1 MSKNR
6 LIWKYLGYII
16 KKNDLSKIQ
25 WGLGTK
31 NMNITFL
38 IGNGF
43 DRNLGLNTTYADFIK
58 YYKTTEGGSKILET
72 FRQHIND
79 NEELWR
85 DAEVALGKYTED
97 FETGNGMAF
106 SECHQ
111 DLCEHLVE
119 YLKKEE
125 SRLAFDNT
133 TENILAAF
141 QNITTPEVPFPTQE
155 KNTIRE
161 VFNRYKHE
169 NYNFD
174 FICFNYTSTLDKCLE
189 IVKNST
195 GALGQHRHGNNVYSH
210 TIRQLCHVHGTLE
223 KEIVFAV
230 NDENQ
235 IAKPDIFD
243 FEDGEICKHLL
254 IKQQANESYQ
264 ENTDT
269 KARQLLQNST
279 IIYIYGMS
287 LGETDALWWN
297 RICNWLRADNSRHLI
312 IQNFSMSKKGVYQ
325 LPYLLAEKRKK
336 KEILAF
342 SDFDDETKTLL
353 MKRIHITG
361 DNIFSG
367 IKDIAIADV
376 FESATEESLA
386 EVITTEQAM

>member
-1 MSKNR
+1 
-6 LIWKYLGYII
+6 
-16 KKNDLSKIQ
+16 
-25 WGLGTK
+25 
-31 NMNITFL
+31 MNITFL

-58 YYKTTEGGSKILET
+58 YYITKKGSSKILEI
-72 FRQHIND
+72 FRKHIND

-85 DAEVALGKYTED
+85 KAEVALGKYTED

-119 YLKKEE
+119 HLKKEE
-125 SRLAFDNT
+125 QRLSFDTATEKVLSAFKNIVIP
-133 TENILAAF
+133 EN
-141 QNITTPEVPFPTQE
+141 PFPTQE
-155 KNTIRE
+155 RTIIRE
-161 VFNRYKHE
+161 IFNKYKSE
-169 NYNFD
+169 DYNFD

-189 IVKNST
+189 IVKSS
-195 GALGQHRHGNNVYSH
+195 AEILGQHRNGNTVHNH
-210 TIRQLCHVHGTLE
+210 TIRQLCHVHGTVE

-230 NDENQ
+230 NDETQ

-264 ENTDT
+264 ENTDM
-269 KARQLLQNST
+269 KAKQILQNST

-297 RICNWLRADNSRHLI
+297 RICNWLRGSDVRHLI
-312 IQNFSMSKKGVYQ
+312 IQNFSMSHKGVYQ
-325 LPYLLAEKRKK
+325 LQYQLSEKRKK
-336 KEILAF
+336 KEILDF
-342 SDFDDETKTLL
+342 SDFDNDTKTSL

-361 DNIFSG
+361 DNIFSNINNIVDETTSTSSKIVEKEET
-367 IKDIAIADV
+367 IKRSHPKAV
-376 FESATEESLA
+376 
-386 EVITTEQAM
+386 